1 MIHKAHQI
9 VGRAGLLALSL
20 SVANLHAQNVGIGFS
35 NPASKLT
42 VNGNFAV
49 GGDYNS
55 AAPANG
61 AIIEGNVGIGTNS
74 PVFQL
79 HVVNSGDDAIEMI
92 QGTSANIGALLYLLN
107 GSSTSRKTAIDMTQ
121 PGGVTGFQL
130 NVDEEAT
137 NINSFSIID
146 NAAKVTRLFIDPSGN
161 VGVGTTTPLAPLH
174 VANPGANNIANT
186 GTQVYFNY
194 GTGTLQGASVTN
206 QSQTASAIFD
216 STVWCK
222 TSYISLNGT
231 IVASDARLKNL
242 IGRSDSANDLETLKK
257 IEITDY
263 TLKDVVQYGN
273 KPVKKVIAQ
282 QIEQVY
288 PAAVKSG
295 ALKGV
300 TFTPDV
306 YAVSESIKSEKPGVY
321 TINLAKPHDLKD
333 GDRVRL
339 ITQTKDHELTVIA
352 HVLNDKAFRVE
363 SERALGDKVFV
374 YGKECTDLKAV
385 DYDAI
390 SMLNVSATQELAK
403 QVDEL
408 KRENS
413 DLQDQAK
420 RLSAVEEKEKT
431 AQQAKIAELE
441 TKVASLEATNAKVSA
456 MNSEMELLKQALT
469 TVQEKQTNRVRPI
482 ALEQ

>member
-1 MIHKAHQI
+1 MKFAQAVVGAILSTLLFAGI
-9 VGRAGLLALSL
+9 V
-20 SVANLHAQNVGIGFS
+20 HAQNVGIGFT
-35 NPASKLT
+35 NPASKLS

-49 GGDYNS
+49 GTDYNV

-74 PVFQL
+74 PSYQL
-79 HVVNSGDDAIEMI
+79 HIVNTTGNAVEMLEGNGI
-92 QGTSANIGALLYLLN
+92 NGGLLYLLN
-107 GSSTSRKTAIDMTQ
+107 TSSTDRKTVIDMTQ
-121 PGGVTGFQL
+121 PGGATGFQL
-130 NVDEEAT
+130 NVDEGANNT
-137 NINSFSIID
+137 NSFSIID
-146 NAAKVTRLFIDPSGN
+146 NTSSTSRLFIDPSGN
-161 VGVGTTTPLAPLH
+161 VGIGTTTPLALLH
-174 VANPGANNIANT
+174 VAAPASNNIVNS

-194 GTGTLQGASVTN
+194 ATSALTGGSVTN
-206 QSQTASAIFD
+206 QSQIAAAIFD

-222 TSYISLNGT
+222 TSYVSLNGT
-231 IVASDARLKNL
+231 ITASDARLKNI
-242 IGRSDSANDLETLKK
+242 IGRSDSAKDLEALKK

-263 TLKDVVQYGN
+263 TMKDVVQYGS

-282 QIEQVY
+282 QVEQVY

-295 ALKGV
+295 GLKGI
-300 TFTPDV
+300 TFTPDI
-306 YAVSESIKSEKPGVY
+306 YAVSESIKSEKPGTY

-339 ITQTKDHELTVIA
+339 ITQTKDHELTVVA
-352 HVLNDKAFRVE
+352 HVLNNKAFTVE
-363 SERALGDKVFV
+363 SEQALGDKVFV

-431 AQQAKIAELE
+431 EQQAKIASLE
-441 TKVASLEATNAKVSA
+441 AKVASLEATNAKVSA
-456 MNSEMELLKQALT
+456 MTTEMESLKQALA
-469 TVQEKQTNRVRPI
+469 TVQEKEKNRVRPV